1 MSKSN
6 WFGRHA
12 LSLTLGASILAATAA
27 LAVPVQGSADDL
39 VFYAAPTAL
48 SGAAGDL
55 LSYRTASVKLG
66 TGAPAVSAWNVIYQ
80 SKTAHT
86 VSGGVEVAP
95 KDNAVSGTVLVP
107 TKAWTGGGSRP
118 VMIYAI
124 GTHGLATS
132 CAPSRQMAAGTDY
145 ESGNI
150 AAALNAGYAVL
161 VTDYAGYLND
171 QKAIYMAGESQAHAA
186 LDIFRAATA
195 LPGAGI
201 DPKAKVGVWGY
212 SQGGQTAAKVA
223 EIASTYAPDIN
234 IVGVATGGVPAELR
248 SVARNLDG
256 NTGAAFLMSTVAGLA
271 NEYGKRV
278 PISIIATTA
287 GKAELA
293 KLSGECVFEA
303 LLDLQNRTLG
313 SLTVGNQALD
323 DLLDVVSDVLDEQQ
337 LGKQTPTMPIYH
349 YHGQADEF
357 IPLAQAF
364 NLKKQYC
371 AGGAKVKFD
380 AYPSEHLVTMVQS
393 APKVLAWMSDRL
405 AGKAAPN
412 TCSNTTQPAVTALP
426 GGGDYKVALDHW
438 PLDAKVVLKTL
449 QQTVTLP
456 STSSLTAVANLT
468 NPNLTGQM
476 SIPAFRQSIK
486 ILGLSVPVGMR
497 VTPVGDA
504 TGTAALD
511 KAGVLSI
518 TATAKADITVTSILG
533 LPIGECKTATP
544 VNFALSSSGSVS
556 GLGSGLT
563 FTGTTSFPALK
574 GCLVSAVL
582 TALMSGPG
590 QAYSFTVAPPEP
602 LTN

>member
-1 MSKSN
+1 MKAN

-12 LSLTLGASILAATAA
+12 LGVTLIASVLAATAA
-27 LAVPVQGSADDL
+27 LAVPNAGSSDDA
-39 VFYAAPTAL
+39 VFYTAPTVL
-48 SGAAGDL
+48 SGVAGEL
-55 LSYRTASVKLG
+55 LSYRPATVKLG
-66 TGAPAVSAWNVIYQ
+66 ASAPTVSAWNIIYQ

-86 VSGGVEVAP
+86 LSGSGVELDP
-95 KDNAVSGTVLVP
+95 KDNAVSGTVIVP
-107 TKAWTGGGSRP
+107 TKAWSGSGSRP

-145 ESGNI
+145 EAANV

-161 VTDYAGYLND
+161 VTDYAGYLNG
-171 QKAIYMAGESQAHAA
+171 QKAIYMVGESQAHAA

-201 DPKAKVGVWGY
+201 DAKTKVGVWGY
-212 SQGGQTAAKVA
+212 SQGGQTASKVA
-223 EIASTYAPDIN
+223 EIASTYAPEIN
-234 IVGVATGGVPAELR
+234 IVGVATGGIPAELR

-256 NTGAAFLMSTVAGLA
+256 STGAAFLMSTVAGLS

-278 PISIIATTA
+278 PIGLIASDA
-287 GKAELA
+287 GKVELA
-293 KLSGECVFEA
+293 KLANECVFEA
-303 LLDLQNRTLG
+303 LLDLQNKTLG
-313 SLTVGNQALD
+313 SLTVGDQALE
-323 DLLDVVSDVLDEQQ
+323 DLLDVVSGVLDEQE
-337 LGKQTPTMPIYH
+337 LGKQTPTMPIYQ

-364 NLKKQYC
+364 DLKKKYC
-371 AGGAKVKFD
+371 VGGAKVKFD
-380 AYPSEHLVTMVQS
+380 AYPSEHLITMVQS

-405 AGKAAPN
+405 AGKAPPN
-412 TCSNTTQPAVTALP
+412 TCANTTQPAVTALP
-426 GGGDYKVALDHW
+426 GGGDYKVALDQW
-438 PLDAKVVLKTL
+438 PLNAKVMLKTL
-449 QQTVTLP
+449 QQTVSLP
-456 STSSLTAVANLT
+456 STSSLTAVTNLT
-468 NPNLTGQM
+468 NPNLTGKM

-486 ILGLSVPVGMR
+486 ILGLSIPVGMR

-504 TGTAALD
+504 TGTASLD
-511 KAGVLSI
+511 KTGTLAI

-544 VNFALSSSGSVS
+544 VNFSLSSSGSVA

-582 TALMSGPG
+582 TVLMSGPG
-590 QAYSFTVAPPEP
+590 QMYSFTIAPPEP
-602 LTN
+602 FAN